1 VEPAGAEAL
10 ELARGVMAV
19 WSRGLLL
26 AACLLAGAS
35 AHAQP
40 PQRVV
45 TVNLCL
51 DQVALRL
58 AAPGQLVGLSYLS
71 HDPRISV
78 MAERARAIPAVR
90 AKVETILEQR
100 PDLVIFDR
108 DAHANLKRLVKI
120 AGVPILEVHWAA
132 SLEDSEDLFTRVG
145 AALGRE
151 AEAAAIVDDMHRQ
164 RRELAWNG
172 PPTALAAVL
181 QANRGTAGKGSLMDE
196 LLRLSGFRNLAA
208 ELGIPAY
215 GRLPLESVLAGQ
227 PDLLV
232 LDGDANA
239 HPARATEFVDHNVL
253 KALAGT
259 TRLLS
264 VPVRHSICAG
274 PDNFEVMRLL
284 AGARR

>member
-1 VEPAGAEAL
+1 MTA
-10 ELARGVMAV
+10 M
-19 WSRGLLL
+19 WSRLVFFL
-26 AACLLAGAS
+26 ACLLAWGPA
-35 AHAQP
+35 AAQP

-71 HDPRISV
+71 HDPRLSV
-78 MAERARAIPAVR
+78 MVDRARSIPAVR
-90 AKVETILEQR
+90 AKVETILDQR
-100 PDLVIFDR
+100 PDLVIFDG
-108 DAHANLKRLVKI
+108 DAHANLKRLVRI
-120 AGVPILEVHWAA
+120 AGVPILELPWAA
-132 SLEDSEDLFTRVG
+132 SLEEAEELFTRVG
-145 AALGRE
+145 TALGRD
-151 AEAAAIVDDMHRQ
+151 AEAAAVVANMRRQ
-164 RRELAWNG
+164 RRDLAWHG

-181 QANRGTAGKGSLMDE
+181 QANRGTAGRGSLMDE

-232 LDGDANA
+232 LDGEANA
-239 HPARATEFVDHNVL
+239 HPARATEFVDHNAL

-259 TRLLS
+259 TRLLA

-274 PDNFEVMRLL
+274 PDNFEVMHLL